1 MAAPVVSA
9 IDTSAGSRSAGG
21 HLVASPAIS
30 ILTTMAVTMIAEGLL
45 VFGYVKGIYSW
56 PVLVICHA
64 AIVGALGLWVE
75 KAGRAGQ
82 NVALPLLTTIA
93 VAATGPIGAIAALAG
108 IIFLRPAPED
118 RQLLDAWYE
127 RIALAVKTDEVTQL
141 YDQVATGRTADLS
154 SAAPQSFSA
163 IIEMGSLA
171 DRQSALGII
180 ARGFHPDYLPALMLA
195 LKSPEPVIRV
205 QAAAVATRVRVD
217 LHHIVD
223 RSAVMQNQLTPGSAT
238 AVNIASQLRACMA
251 SGLLDEGDRVR
262 AGAIADRLGA
272 SPATSTVLHSLRAP
286 PIIDQLQMEAM
297 MLREGRFSAFRV
309 ARRLAKI
316 AAAGRFRVRRFG
328 PRIAT
333 EATTK
338 TPEAR

>member
-1 MAAPVVSA
+1 MAAPVVSVV
-9 IDTSAGSRSAGG
+9 DTPAGSRSAND
-21 HLVASPAIS
+21 HLVATPIIS
-30 ILTTMAVTMIAEGLL
+30 ILTTITVTMIAEALL
-45 VFGYVKGIYSW
+45 VLGYVKGIYGW
-56 PVLVICHA
+56 PVLVICQA

-75 KAGRAGQ
+75 KVGRAGQ

-93 VAATGPIGAIAALAG
+93 VAATGPIGAIAALVS

-127 RIALAVKTDEVTQL
+127 RIALAVQTDEVTQL

-154 SAAPQSFSA
+154 SATPQSFSA
-163 IIEMGSLA
+163 IVETGSLA

-217 LHHIVD
+217 LHHLVD

-238 AVNIASQLRACMA
+238 AINMASQLRACMA

-262 AGAIADRLGA
+262 AGIIAERLSAG
-272 SPATSTVLHSLRAP
+272 PAPSTMLRSLRAQ
-286 PIIDQLQMEAM
+286 PIIDQLPMEAM
-297 MLREGRFSAFRV
+297 MLRESRFSAFRV

-316 AAAGRFRVRRFG
+316 TAAGNFRVRRPG
-328 PRIAT
+328 PRVAT
-333 EATTK
+333 RPTTK
-338 TPEAR
+338 ASKAE